1 MHAMIILWSYL
12 DWVSMLLKRVTKT
25 ITFSNVI
32 RENLNLILMNEIL
45 EIRLL
50 EWYTYTL
57 GDYYILFTYTHN
69 KAFHCHYVNHS
80 LFFILSLFD
89 DSG

>member
-50 EWYTYTL
+50 E
-57 GDYYILFTYTHN
+57 
-69 KAFHCHYVNHS
+69 
-80 LFFILSLFD
+80 
-89 DSG
+89 